1 MFRSII
7 DWLELKFDL
16 IKESLNI
23 KFTSYKGLWEQQN
36 IIIDEMQCSN
46 NREAKRLKGIIEQ
59 KDSEINTLNLKN
71 QNLIEE
77 YKNTKGKYHKLN
89 YKYKISRLRS
99 QRGYIILKKRYE
111 ELVKEKRKLA
121 SSKGGLNSKI
131 TNRDKKIKKLEI
143 ENKEIKVLLQKV
155 IKESKNK
162 LTPPTLIEL
171 KNYDLFGNKR
181 GRRK

>member
-16 IKESLNI
+16 IKESLSI

-36 IIIDEMQCSN
+36 IIIDQMRCSS
-46 NREAKRLKGIIEQ
+46 NREAKRLKGIIKQ

-77 YKNTKGKYHKLN
+77 SKNTKGKYQKLK
-89 YKYKISRLRS
+89 YKYKISKLRS
-99 QRGYIILKKRYE
+99 NRGYIALKDKYEKILK
-111 ELVKEKRKLA
+111 EKKFLA

-131 TNRDKKIKKLEI
+131 TNRDKKIKKLET
-143 ENKEIKVLLQKV
+143 ENEEIKILLQRV

-162 LTPPTLIEL
+162 ITPPTLKEL
-171 KNYDLFGNKR
+171 ENYNLFGNRK